1 MELRPR
7 NTDEHIDSNMFI
19 LKVGSSSESSI
30 FVLRS
35 TIKSWIVQ
43 GGDTNIHPSNLEG
56 EVSKP
61 GDNFSSSHLG
71 NKNVTKNQMKIST
84 IIPGWPECWL
94 RRPCEQVLHNVQDET
109 CTRSAWT
116 RPRQTP
122 VQGLPGKQFWINQKM
137 GHTICVNLALVNIF
151 SLRYSIQGSFLANV
165 ESILLDMLGTGWK
178 RFFLF
183 SYF

>member
-94 RRPCEQVLHNVQDET
+94 RRPCEQVLHNVRDKT
-109 CTRSAWT
+109 RPRSAWT

-122 VQGLPGKQFWINQKM
+122 VQGLPGKQWEKVFWINQKRGYHKAKPTVSYM
-137 GHTICVNLALVNIF
+137 WSCNLCQ
-151 SLRYSIQGSFLANV
+151 S
-165 ESILLDMLGTGWK
+165 GTH
-178 RFFLF
+178 
-183 SYF
+183 